1 MRGDNADDEFVES
14 PHKAEREK
22 SQYMGGVGAAASA
35 MDSLTAELGEHR
47 LVMQQ
52 QTTVMQ
58 QQANAADN
66 KNSIA
71 QKQLLL
77 ANLPDSDPR
86 KQALIDL
93 IFNDVMGRGI

>member
-1 MRGDNADDEFVES
+1 MRGDNADDDYVES
-14 PHKAEREK
+14 PSKAERASKED
-22 SQYMGGVGAAASA
+22 MGGVGAAASA
-35 MDSLTAELGEHR
+35 LDSLTTELGEHR

-52 QTTVMQ
+52 QTSVIQ
-58 QQANAADN
+58 QQANATDN
-66 KNSIA
+66 KKSIA

-77 ANLPDSDPR
+77 ASLLDSYPR